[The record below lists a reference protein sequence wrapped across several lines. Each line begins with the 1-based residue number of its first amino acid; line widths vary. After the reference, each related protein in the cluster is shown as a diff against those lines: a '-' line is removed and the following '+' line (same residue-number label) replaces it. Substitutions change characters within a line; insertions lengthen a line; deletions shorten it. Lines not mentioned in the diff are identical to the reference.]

1 VSRRPALGALL
12 LFLLGPAAAAA
23 QPSDPLPGRLEL
35 ALGGR
40 WTGGLAFG
48 EAEALETRA
57 SGGSFALFAT
67 DTELAASTAAEAR
80 LGVRLFRTVQIEAS
94 AAYASSDLRTRVSSD
109 VEGIPDVTASESL
122 MQFAFEGALLA
133 HLDRWR
139 LGRRTVPFVS
149 AGGGFVRQLH
159 EGRTLVDV
167 AGTYHVGAGVR
178 YPLATRGAARV
189 KAIGVRA
196 EVRAV
201 VRIGGAAF
209 DNRARVAPA
218 LGASLFLRL

>member
-1 VSRRPALGALL
+1 MSRRPALGALL
-12 LFLLGPAAAAA
+12 LCLLVPAAAAA
-23 QPSDPLPGRLEL
+23 QPSEPLPGRLEV

-40 WTGGLAFG
+40 WTGALSFG
-48 EAEALETRA
+48 GADALETRA
-57 SGGSFALFAT
+57 SGGSFTLFTT
-67 DTELAASTAAEAR
+67 DTELTASTAAEAR
-80 LGVRLFRTVQIEAS
+80 LGMRMSRTVQVEAS
-94 AAYASSDLRTRVSSD
+94 AAYAVSDLRTHISSD

-122 MQFAFEGALLA
+122 MQFTFEGAVLA

-149 AGGGFVRQLH
+149 VGGGFVRHLH
-159 EGRTLVDV
+159 EGRTLVEHG
-167 AGTYHVGAGVR
+167 GTYHLGAGVR

-189 KAIGVRA
+189 KAIGLRA
-196 EVRAV
+196 DVRAV

-218 LGASLFLRL
+218 FGASMFLRL